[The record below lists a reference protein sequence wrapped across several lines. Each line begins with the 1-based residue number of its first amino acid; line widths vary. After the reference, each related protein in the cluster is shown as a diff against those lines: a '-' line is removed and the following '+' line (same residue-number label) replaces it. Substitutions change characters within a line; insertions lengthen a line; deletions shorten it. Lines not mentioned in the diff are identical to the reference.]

1 LTAHQ
6 HDRGLPEHRG
16 PRFRFGFQIGQARP
30 ESPLTATLLRADSR
44 THRATRAVSDLIE
57 SDWAKHDGLTVI
69 FRTCNRAAL
78 LTYAALLTLTAAAWV
93 WMLRS
98 PMGGDDMAGMQM
110 LMAPTARDAVAYV
123 VAWAVMMAAMM
134 LPSAMP
140 MIALYAATQ
149 RNTATTAARAA
160 AVGGFALMYLALWA
174 ATGLPI
180 YFASLALMALAPSTL
195 AYVTAGVLVTAG
207 IFQLSPL
214 KQVCLRH
221 CRSPLGFLVGHW
233 RAGWR
238 GGLALGLAHACYCL
252 GCCWALMVVLVVAGA
267 MGLPWV
273 LVIACVVAAEK
284 LVRGGEWIARAAGVA
299 LTLLGLA
306 TALHPGLATA
316 LRTSWM

>member
-1 LTAHQ
+1 MRCAIYSIRGCGAGRRLSVILRTS
-6 HDRGLPEHRG
+6 DR
-16 PRFRFGFQIGQARP
+16 
-30 ESPLTATLLRADSR
+30 ATLL
-44 THRATRAVSDLIE
+44 TYV
-57 SDWAKHDGLTVI
+57 
-69 FRTCNRAAL
+69 AL
-78 LTYAALLTLTAAAWV
+78 FILTAAAWV
-93 WMLRS
+93 AILRA

-110 LMAPTARDAVAYV
+110 VMAPTARDAVAYV

-140 MIALYAATQ
+140 MIALYAAIQ
-149 RNTATTAARAA
+149 RNAASAAARTASVA
-160 AVGGFALMYLALWA
+160 GFALIYLALWA
-174 ATGLPI
+174 ATGVPI
-180 YFASLALMALAPSTL
+180 YFASLALMAVGPATL

-207 IFQLSPL
+207 VFQLSPL
-214 KQVCLRH
+214 KQICLRH
-221 CRSPLGFLVGHW
+221 CRSPLGFLMGHW
-233 RAGWR
+233 RAGRR

-284 LVRGGEWIARAAGVA
+284 LVWGGEWIARAAGVA